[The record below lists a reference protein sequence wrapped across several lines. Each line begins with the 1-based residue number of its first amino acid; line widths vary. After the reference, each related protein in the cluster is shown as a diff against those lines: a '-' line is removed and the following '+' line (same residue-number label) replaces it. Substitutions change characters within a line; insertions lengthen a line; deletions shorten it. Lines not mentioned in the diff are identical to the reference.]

1 MDSNLTNL
9 SLGAIVALLIIKE
22 VLAFLRSQRTEKK
35 TNGSSGSLDPHYWR
49 MEFRAA
55 VKECLEPV
63 VSNQKRME
71 ENIGRVEEA
80 IERAG
85 CRWREH

>member
-1 MDSNLTNL
+1 
-9 SLGAIVALLIIKE
+9 
-22 VLAFLRSQRTEKK
+22 
-35 TNGSSGSLDPHYWR
+35 
-49 MEFRAA
+49 
-55 VKECLEPV
+55 

-71 ENIGRVEEA
+71 ENIGRIEEA